1 MFTACLNVI
10 YMSKEH
16 SLNITSI
23 KQETP
28 DSIDYK
34 ISNVKYKIPGKVDIN
49 NLLFKV
55 REKEKKEKKENLVYL
70 GLVGS
75 VVIITGIIAS
85 L

>member
-1 MFTACLNVI
+1 
-10 YMSKEH
+10 MSKEH
-16 SLNITSI
+16 GLNITSI

-34 ISNVKYKIPGKVDIN
+34 ISNVEYKIPGKVDIN